1 MAAAVDHVWTSS
13 TGGEIAVW
21 EAPSDLQITCT
32 ERLAEG
38 AGGRVECMAMSFHRM
53 LSCTGAELLVWDE
66 LRREGVQELRP
77 PSDREVL
84 SVAPLERIGRIVG
97 LCPDGLVEWIH
108 RANLGSAEAARKVST
123 VSPRGHTPAPVAP
136 PLPPPRKRV

>member
-1 MAAAVDHVWTSS
+1 MWTAS

-21 EAPSDLQITCT
+21 EAPSDLQITCS

-38 AGGRVECMAMSFHRM
+38 AGGRVESMVMSFHRM
-53 LSCTGAELLVWDE
+53 LSCTGPELLVWDE
-66 LRREGVQELRP
+66 QRREGVQELRP

-84 SVAPLERIGRIVG
+84 TVTPLERIGRVVG

-108 RANLGSAEAARKVST
+108 RANLGEAEALRKVSA
-123 VSPRGHTPAPVAP
+123 VSPRAPPPAPKAP
-136 PLPPPRKRV
+136 PMPPPRRKL